1 VIAIVGTNRRMLIFA
16 LDEMPTMTRGR
27 GVILQRYRE
36 GSLADVVAF
45 TLADGLSWRSG
56 PGVRT
61 EVNLEPWIGKRGQ
74 TGQKVPRGFPASG
87 RFH

>member
-1 VIAIVGTNRRMLIFA
+1 
-16 LDEMPTMTRGR
+16 MTRVR

-36 GSLADVVAF
+36 GRLADILAF

-56 PGVRT
+56 SGTRT
-61 EVNLEPWIGKRGQ
+61 EVNLGPWIGKRGQ
-74 TGQKVPRGFPASG
+74 TGQKAPRGFPASG